1 MKNTFYKATNLQER
15 IVNSMILTV
24 LVLAL
29 VYCMVLLSLVFS
41 VIERKQAIASTKNLV
56 SQLST
61 VEMQYSNEITKINDV
76 VLASKNFV
84 RVDGAT
90 LTVRKDPI
98 ASYTVLYDNR

>member
-24 LVLAL
+24 LVLVL
-29 VYCMVLLSLVFS
+29 IYCVVLLSLVFS
-41 VIERKQAIASTKNLV
+41 VIERKQALASTKDLV

-61 VEMQYSNEITKINDV
+61 VEMQYSNEITKINDT
-76 VLASKNFV
+76 VLAAKNFV
-84 RVDGAT
+84 RVDGTT

-98 ASYTVLYDNR
+98 ASYTVLYEAR